1 MVRWEIRNNG
11 GQLLLARG
19 VLCVLN
25 DAKILL
31 DELVETRLELMNGLI
46 IVIEGVGRDHVVAK
60 VSKLEDVR

>member
-1 MVRWEIRNNG
+1 MVRREIRNNG
-11 GQLLLARG
+11 GQLLARG
-19 VLCVLN
+19 VLCVD

-60 VSKLEDVR
+60 VSALEDVR